1 MIDWLS
7 GAITN
12 ERCLR
17 WQKVV
22 ERERVIECCGCAAAH
37 CPRFR
42 VAEQTDRAGILPAV
56 SLTFSRQTALFCW
69 LSRDRFCVSAS
80 FKLQQTSEAAW
91 LTTWFHSY
99 QSWYEWNRVKS
110 SFPRVSLCRG
120 RIPARWWLP
129 CLFWWQFNQLTEQMQ
144 ADASTRDRGE
154 TRMADVELLHNN
166 TYRQI

>member
-1 MIDWLS
+1 MQQHTQYRHGNGLIDSSQLLTVGWDY
-7 GAITN
+7 IT
-12 ERCLR
+12 LLM
-17 WQKVV
+17 
-22 ERERVIECCGCAAAH
+22 
-37 CPRFR
+37 PSS
-42 VAEQTDRAGILPAV
+42 RAGILPAV